1 MGVHFLFMV
10 IRSIAKH
17 LCTIY
22 TNLLCTLRYM
32 QSDFAVCFTIYLYTV
47 TRDCNHREIDNN
59 KEQHLQHIII
69 NDGDL
74 ILPLIRN

>member
-1 MGVHFLFMV
+1 MGLHFLFMV
-10 IRSIAKH
+10 RSIAKH

-22 TNLLCTLRYM
+22 TNLLCTLRHM
-32 QSDFAVCFTIYLYTV
+32 QSDFAVCLTIYTV

-59 KEQHLQHIII
+59 KGQHLQHIII

-74 ILPLIRN
+74 ILPMIRN